1 MKFSEVY
8 AGKPDAGD
16 EIREKGYQE
25 FAENYIE
32 PSGVN
37 IKGLASSIY
46 GTPFFIIGDKGTGK
60 TALLNFLERY
70 IQNIDHSSCV
80 SFVYFER

>member
-37 IKGLASSIY
+37 IYSTIY
-46 GTPFFIIGDKGTGK
+46 VKYYLMLHMF
-60 TALLNFLERY
+60 
-70 IQNIDHSSCV
+70 
-80 SFVYFER
+80 